1 MIPFLARINELSRK
15 QAKLGL
21 TDNEK
26 VEQMNL
32 RNDYLKLIRG
42 QLLTNIL
49 AVSIIDSEGND
60 VTPSKLI
67 AGKRVSKMIG

>member
-26 VEQMNL
+26 V
-32 RNDYLKLIRG
+32 
-42 QLLTNIL
+42 
-49 AVSIIDSEGND
+49 
-60 VTPSKLI
+60 I
-67 AGKRVSKMIG
+67 AGKRISKMIG